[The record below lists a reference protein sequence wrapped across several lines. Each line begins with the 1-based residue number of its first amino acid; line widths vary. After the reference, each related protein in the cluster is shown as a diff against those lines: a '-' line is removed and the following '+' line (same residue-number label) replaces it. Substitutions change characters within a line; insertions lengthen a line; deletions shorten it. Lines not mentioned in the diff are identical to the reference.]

1 VSKID
6 LNPPRPRS
14 RARAYFILF
23 SLSVIWGLAFV
34 AIRAAGYELSP
45 TSLSLLRWLIASA
58 VFAALLP
65 FARSRMR
72 FERRDVPR
80 LVVVGLMNVVL
91 YGLTLNY
98 AETTISAGL
107 AGLLVSLGPVFMV
120 VFSVLTLKEIVGRRL
135 IYALVLAVLGSVLLS
150 VSELNV
156 RGDSLTGSLEAI
168 FAALMYAGFTIL
180 AKPLIEKYGALPVTI
195 WSSIAGTV
203 FLLPFLS
210 AEFFRQVDALSY
222 QGWFSVL
229 YLSVFSTV
237 IGYSLFYTLVGKGAV
252 STLSVQLYLVP
263 IVGVVGGILI
273 LQEQLTIFT
282 ILGGAATLAAVGLAR
297 TTKRR

>member
-1 VSKID
+1 VSKSEPG
-6 LNPPRPRS
+6 PPRPQS
-14 RARAYFILF
+14 RARAYALLF
-23 SLSVIWGLAFV
+23 YLSVIWGLAFV
-34 AIRAAGYELSP
+34 AIRAADFQLSP

-65 FARSRMR
+65 FAGLRVR
-72 FERRDVPR
+72 FERRDLPR
-80 LVVVGLMNVVL
+80 LVLVGLMNVVL

-120 VFSVLTLKEIVGRRL
+120 VFSVLTLKERVGRRL
-135 IYALVLAVLGSVLLS
+135 VYALLLAVLGSVLLS

-156 RGDSLTGSLEAI
+156 GGAALTGSLEAI
-168 FAALMYAGFTIL
+168 FAALMYAGFTVL

-195 WSSIAGTV
+195 WSSIAGTA
-203 FLLPFLS
+203 FLLPLIS
-210 AEFFRQVDALSY
+210 GEFFRQVSALSPE
-222 QGWFSVL
+222 GWFSVL

-263 IVGVVGGILI
+263 IVGVIGGILI

-282 ILGGAATLAAVGLAR
+282 VLGGAATLAAVGLAR
-297 TTKRR
+297 SKRR